1 MIKTTDRRKIPGL
14 FFFTIIVVTFYIFL
28 VQLTAVVPAEMR
40 VSVGERVDLN
50 NLFPSCISTR
60 LTALVFE
67 EEGVLKCQDGCKEIF
82 SLQQGQNPLAVIPGD
97 VKLDLRLFGLI
108 PFKKVT
114 LQVVPPISVMAGGHS
129 IGVLMNSEGVLAVGC
144 SDIILENGKKSCPAR
159 DVGISPGTAILNVEG
174 RKVHSD
180 THLSFLIDHFA
191 REKDTIHLDVIYKGK
206 KRKIKIK
213 PQFCSETGRYRIGLL
228 VQDGASGV
236 GTLTFYD
243 PQTKKY
249 GALGHLITN
258 SEGNK
263 SREFKDGRIVPASVQ
278 RIHKGEEG
286 KIGEKVGYFA
296 GKGATGKINKNTQV
310 GIFGKL
316 EHNLSNP
323 IFPEPIPVAMGH
335 QIKEGPATILT
346 VLNNHSIEAFQ
357 ISIQNVFSRP
367 RSDGKAFVIKVT
379 DIELIRRTGGIV
391 QGMSGSPIIQDG
403 KLVGAVTHVLV
414 NDPTR
419 GYGVLSEM
427 MLEEAGLL
435 PEQKRGNITGYYGAV
450 SENST

>member
-67 EEGVLKCQDGCKEIF
+67 EEGVLKWQDGCKEKF

-310 GIFGKL
+310 YISTIPGEFNCMPNCPLYSTGSCIVPLCYSRVKFFGNSSQQTHFIDYHENGIPNILISSHMGRNPHLMHQIGDIYIQITCFGKGFL
-316 EHNLSNP
+316 HLPPLVMSQLSNT
-323 IFPEPIPVAMGH
+323 ICQYL
-335 QIKEGPATILT
+335 QIKRFE
-346 VLNNHSIEAFQ
+346 
-357 ISIQNVFSRP
+357 NV
-367 RSDGKAFVIKVT
+367 VIGT
-379 DIELIRRTGGIV
+379 
-391 QGMSGSPIIQDG
+391 
-403 KLVGAVTHVLV
+403 
-414 NDPTR
+414 
-419 GYGVLSEM
+419 
-427 MLEEAGLL
+427 
-435 PEQKRGNITGYYGAV
+435 
-450 SENST
+450 